1 MTFCSKIKPLNTL
14 YITSNHTKIFVTGL
28 TFDGSGVVNMN
39 QNAVTVFV
47 PDPVSVPTPN
57 TLFLMLSAMFA
68 TLVIRK
74 RKQ

>member
-1 MTFCSKIKPLNTL
+1 
-14 YITSNHTKIFVTGL
+14 
-28 TFDGSGVVNMN
+28 MN